1 MKREERKQFDA
12 LSKLLT
18 GKSSAWKKSM
28 ERGHKAPMEET
39 LEDGT
44 IRKYVGIKYPTLAEV
59 KEEMDKALKDKV
71 LKEKL
76 EAEKK
81 AKAEENEVTTP
92 QSQPASDN

>member
-1 MKREERKQFDA
+1 MKREERKQLDA

-28 ERGHKAPMEET
+28 EQGYKAPMEEK

-44 IRKYVGIKYPTLAEV
+44 IRKYVGLKYPTLTEV
-59 KEEMDKALKDKV
+59 REEMDKALKDKV

-81 AKAEENEVTTP
+81 AKVEEESKQKEDQCRNE
-92 QSQPASDN
+92 